1 MVENVRE
8 LIFAGV
14 HQAIKGIIVRWV
26 ILIELCLKGI
36 HAHSH
41 AVMGSVRPLINVNV
55 MKDGTE
61 EDVKEVSLFVGV
73 SLLCLQ
79 LNVTSTVINL
89 IFNYVAA
96 IFVR

>member
-1 MVENVRE
+1 MVANARE

-14 HQAIKGIIVRWV
+14 HQAIKVIIVRWV

-41 AVMGSVRPLINVNV
+41 AVMGSARPLINVNA

-61 EDVKEVSLFVGV
+61 EDVNEVILHTYLSVRF
-73 SLLCLQ
+73 LL
-79 LNVTSTVINL
+79 
-89 IFNYVAA
+89 Y
-96 IFVR
+96 